1 MTQENQEKKSNAKP
15 LIITVAVI
23 IVIILIGA
31 GIFFLRK
38 TEKAEAPAA
47 VGQINR
53 DKIMES
59 DIFQEADEKIKAL
72 TSEYEAKFEEATKDF
87 DEEKEADRTSII
99 QLRQQYQQELV
110 QKSNQI
116 LNPVWEKAAT
126 AVAMVAVEKKMD
138 TVLDKQIV
146 VCGAHDITD
155 DVLKLL
161 ESGEEL
167 KRPEDETVKK
177 LEEQSRIGY
186 FDKNVVLSLN
196 MFNQARAQI
205 DQMEQAAR
213 AEYEKRSEN
222 MTEEEKAQLAMSYME
237 QINKSRDD
245 MLAPMFRQVNR
256 TVKKVAQDRQLNLV
270 IDKERVMYGGRNITD
285 EIADELSGSG
295 ETVSDIR

>member
-1 MTQENQEKKSNAKP
+1 VTQENQEKKSNAKP